1 MGNVTKDEA
10 LYQEMCR
17 VVGKVVLEMR
27 DLGQEPK
34 HIVIAGVL
42 RTALA
47 NQRVKRSELTT
58 EAMETVVKALAG
70 AASYCPD
77 GSALSPARTECITVA
92 AVNQASASVTVSAPG
107 RSPPVISGRR
117 YHIQKITKMS
127 GMPRISSAHRKRAFR
142 TSPVK
147 RQARHASTIP
157 PGRAMTAA
165 PAAIIND
172 SSTPPGSPVA
182 ARPHSR

>member
-1 MGNVTKDEA
+1 MGNVTIDEA

-47 NQRVKRSELTT
+47 NQRVKRSALTT

-70 AASYCPD
+70 
-77 GSALSPARTECITVA
+77 
-92 AVNQASASVTVSAPG
+92 
-107 RSPPVISGRR
+107 
-117 YHIQKITKMS
+117 
-127 GMPRISSAHRKRAFR
+127 
-142 TSPVK
+142 
-147 RQARHASTIP
+147 
-157 PGRAMTAA
+157 
-165 PAAIIND
+165 
-172 SSTPPGSPVA
+172 
-182 ARPHSR
+182 

>member
-10 LYQEMCR
+10 LSQEMCR

-58 EAMETVVKALAG
+58 KAMETVVKALAG
-70 AASYCPD
+70 
-77 GSALSPARTECITVA
+77 
-92 AVNQASASVTVSAPG
+92 
-107 RSPPVISGRR
+107 
-117 YHIQKITKMS
+117 
-127 GMPRISSAHRKRAFR
+127 
-142 TSPVK
+142 
-147 RQARHASTIP
+147 
-157 PGRAMTAA
+157 
-165 PAAIIND
+165 
-172 SSTPPGSPVA
+172 
-182 ARPHSR
+182 

>member
-10 LYQEMCR
+10 LYQEKCR

-70 AASYCPD
+70 
-77 GSALSPARTECITVA
+77 
-92 AVNQASASVTVSAPG
+92 
-107 RSPPVISGRR
+107 
-117 YHIQKITKMS
+117 
-127 GMPRISSAHRKRAFR
+127 
-142 TSPVK
+142 
-147 RQARHASTIP
+147 
-157 PGRAMTAA
+157 
-165 PAAIIND
+165 
-172 SSTPPGSPVA
+172 
-182 ARPHSR
+182 

>member
-27 DLGQEPK
+27 DLGLEPK

-58 EAMETVVKALAG
+58 KAMETVVKALAG
-70 AASYCPD
+70 
-77 GSALSPARTECITVA
+77 
-92 AVNQASASVTVSAPG
+92 
-107 RSPPVISGRR
+107 
-117 YHIQKITKMS
+117 
-127 GMPRISSAHRKRAFR
+127 
-142 TSPVK
+142 
-147 RQARHASTIP
+147 
-157 PGRAMTAA
+157 
-165 PAAIIND
+165 
-172 SSTPPGSPVA
+172 
-182 ARPHSR
+182 